1 MIISVTIYE
10 RERRLRFD
18 YQLQYYIYIYIYI
31 YIERERER
39 VIYLHGRVQSGQPYS
54 MIFQVLSSPSAFDLD
69 FLVKTNRNLRLIL
82 GPQSADKKGFIFLGA
97 RIPHGIH
104 IVHW

>member
-18 YQLQYYIYIYIYI
+18 YQLQYYIYIERER
-31 YIERERER
+31 ERERER